1 MSGKGFVKTFAIL
14 LGLLSLYQLSFS
26 YIDYRIKKKAK
37 QYAQGDY
44 TKERQYLDSL
54 KQKPV
59 YNLLGLKF
67 NYKEVK
73 DRSMKLGLDLQ
84 GGINVILQIS
94 VRDILKDLANHTHD
108 PDFNRAL
115 KMADEM
121 QKKSDKPYLDLFF
134 EAWDQIAKESG
145 KRLSDP
151 KIFGNKKLSGDVS
164 LDMTDDQVKKVI
176 RKKVDE
182 AMVSAFEVLRKRI
195 DKFGVA
201 SPNIQRL
208 GKSGRILVELPGAKD
223 VERIKKLLQST
234 AQLEFWHGYK
244 PEEYQNYIQTVDRIL
259 AAKQQT
265 QTLKDSASAESLIA
279 SDTLNTDEL
288 LSRKHPFTSLIK
300 RPGYGP
306 VVGFFE
312 IKDTAK
318 VNAMLRDPEVLKAR
332 PEHMRYAK
340 FLWGKVEK
348 GKDIVPLYVV
358 KGNRDNI
365 PPLSG
370 SVITD
375 ARQTYDQ
382 FGKPAVS
389 MAMNSKG
396 ARIWEKMT
404 TEAYQNKSTI
414 AIVLDNVVYSAP
426 TVSNGPITGGRS
438 EIYGKFTIEEAK
450 DLANVLRAGKLPA
463 RAEIIQSEI
472 VGPTLG
478 KESIHKSLI
487 AFFIALILVM
497 LWMIFYYGRAG
508 VVASIVLLVNLIFV
522 FGILA
527 SLGLVLTLPGIAGI
541 ILTIGMAVDANVLIY
556 ERVREELR
564 MGKNIKQAVAEGYK
578 NAFSSIW
585 DANITT
591 LITGLILFFF
601 GTGPIQGFATTLII
615 GIVTSM
621 FTAILL
627 SRVIIEKWIER
638 YGTVSFST
646 KWSEKILTNVQ
657 FDFLGKRKIAY
668 IVSGTMMLISL
679 ISIFTKGLNPGVDFV
694 GGRTFTVRFDKAVN
708 PGEIAQALGEVFID
722 EKGNKVVPEVK
733 TFGGDNQLKITTKY
747 KIDTEGPDVDEEIQ
761 HKLYQGL
768 KPYLPEGFTYEEF
781 VGIKGEKQYGIM
793 QSIKVGPTIADD
805 IKKGAVWAILL
816 SLIMIFLYILYRFKY
831 WQFSVGAIAAL
842 IHDVTIVLGIFSLT
856 YDIMP
861 FDMEVDQSF
870 IAAILTVIGYSLND
884 TVVIFDRIREY
895 MRIHIGW
902 KLPDIINKALA
913 STLSRTLNTSFTT
926 LLVLL
931 VVLIFGGESIR
942 GFIFA
947 LTVGVIVGTYSS
959 LFVATPVMY
968 DLLQKKFRKKGK

>member
-14 LGLLSLYQLSFS
+14 LGLLSLYQLSFTF
-26 YIDYRIKKKAK
+26 IDYRIKKKAK
-37 QYAQGDY
+37 EYAQGDY
-44 TKERQYLDSL
+44 TKERRYLDSV
-54 KQKPV
+54 KNKPV
-59 YNLLGLKF
+59 YNFLGINF
-67 NYKEVK
+67 THKEVK
-73 DRSMKLGLDLQ
+73 DRAMKLGLDLQ

-134 EAWDQIAKESG
+134 EAWDQIAEETG
-145 KRLSDP
+145 KKLSDP
-151 KIFGNKKLSGDVS
+151 KIFGNKKLANEIT
-164 LDMTDDQVKKVI
+164 LDMSDDQVKRVI
-176 RKKVDE
+176 RRKVDE

-208 GKSGRILVELPGAKD
+208 GKSGRILVELAGAKD

-234 AQLEFWHGYK
+234 AQLEFWPAYRQ
-244 PEEYQNYIQTVDRIL
+244 EDYIDYIRSVDRIL
-259 AAKQQT
+259 AAKYQP
-265 QTLKDSASAESLIA
+265 AEADTTGVEGLIA
-279 SDTLNTDEL
+279 EDSLGQADAA
-288 LSRKHPFTSLIK
+288 RQFPFSSLIK
-300 RPGYGP
+300 RPGGGP
-306 VVGFFE
+306 IVGYFE
-312 IKDTAK
+312 IKDTAR
-318 VNAMLRDPEVLKAR
+318 VNAMLRDPDVVKAR
-332 PEHMRYAK
+332 PDHLRYAK
-340 FLWGKVEK
+340 FLWGKTEP

-358 KGNRDNI
+358 RGNRENI
-365 PPLSG
+365 PPLGG

-375 ARQTYDQ
+375 ARQEFDE
-382 FGKPAVS
+382 FGKPKVT

-396 ARIWEKMT
+396 AKIWEKLT
-404 TEAYQNKSTI
+404 AESSEQQTGI

-426 TVSNGPITGGRS
+426 VAREAIRGGRS
-438 EIYGKFTIEEAK
+438 EISGNFTIEEAQ

-478 KESIHKSLI
+478 KESIRKSLV
-487 AFFIALILVM
+487 AFFVALILVM
-497 LWMIFYYGRAG
+497 LWMMFYYGRAG

-556 ERVREELR
+556 ERIREELR
-564 MGKNIKQAVAEGYK
+564 MGKNIKQAVAEGYR
-578 NAFSSIW
+578 NALSSIL

-591 LITGLILFFF
+591 LITGFILFVF

-615 GIVTSM
+615 GILTSL

-646 KWSEKILTNVQ
+646 KFSENILTNVNI
-657 FDFLGKRKIAY
+657 DFLGKRKIAY
-668 IVSGTMMLISL
+668 MVSGTLILISL

-694 GGRTFTVRFDKAVN
+694 GGRTYTVRFDKPVN
-708 PGEIAQALGEVFID
+708 PNEVAKALGEVFVD

-747 KIDTEGPDVDEEIQ
+747 KIDVEGEQVDEEIQ
-761 HKLYQGL
+761 HKLYEGL
-768 KPYLPEGFTYEEF
+768 RPFLPEGFTYEEF
-781 VGIKGEKQYGIM
+781 IGIEGEKQYGIM

-805 IKKGAVWAILL
+805 IKKGAIWAILI
-816 SLIMIFLYILYRFKY
+816 SLVMIFLYILFRFKY

-842 IHDVTIVLGIFSLT
+842 VHDVTIVLGIFSLT

-895 MRIHIGW
+895 MRIHLGW
-902 KLPDIINKALA
+902 KLPDIINKALN

-968 DLLQKKFRKKGK
+968 DLLKNQYKKGKLKLK

>member
-14 LGLLSLYQLSFS
+14 LGLLSIYQLSFS

-37 QYAQGDY
+37 EYAQGDY
-44 TKERQYLDSL
+44 TKERQYLDSI

-59 YNLLGLKF
+59 YNLLGIKF

-121 QKKSDKPYLDLFF
+121 QKESDKPYLDLFF
-134 EAWDQIAKESG
+134 EAWDKIAKETG

-151 KIFGNKKLSGDVS
+151 KIFGNKKLSGDIT
-164 LDMTDDQVKKVI
+164 LDMSDDEVKKVI
-176 RKKVDE
+176 RQKVDE

-244 PEEYQNYIQTVDRIL
+244 QEEYADYIQTIDRIL
-259 AAKQQT
+259 AAKKQT
-265 QTLKDSASAESLIA
+265 ETPKDSTSAESLIA
-279 SDTLNTDEL
+279 EDSLSTENL
-288 LSRKHPFTSLIK
+288 LAQKRPFTSLIK
-300 RPGYGP
+300 RGGYGP

-318 VNAMLRDPEVLKAR
+318 VNAMLRDPDVVKAR
-332 PEHMRYAK
+332 PEHLRYAK

-487 AFFIALILVM
+487 AFFIALIIVM

-508 VVASIVLLVNLIFV
+508 VVASIVLIVNLIFV

-591 LITGLILFFF
+591 LITGIILFIF

-627 SRVIIEKWIER
+627 SRVIIEKWVER

-646 KWSEKILTNVQ
+646 KWSEKILTNVD
-657 FDFLGKRKIAY
+657 FDFLGKRKMAY
-668 IVSGTMMLISL
+668 IVSGSLMLISL

-694 GGRTFTVRFDKAVN
+694 GGRTYTVRFDKPVN
-708 PGEIAQALGEVFID
+708 PGEVAKALGEVFID

-747 KIDTEGPDVDEEIQ
+747 KIDAQGEGVDDEIQ
-761 HKLYQGL
+761 HKLYEGL
-768 KPYLPEGFTYEEF
+768 KPFLPDGFTYEEF

-805 IKKGAVWAILL
+805 IKKGAIWAILI
-816 SLIMIFLYILYRFKY
+816 SLLMIFLYILYRFKY

-895 MRIHIGW
+895 MNIHIGW
-902 KLPDIINKALA
+902 KLPKIINKALGT
-913 STLSRTLNTSFTT
+913 TLSRTLNTSLTT

-968 DLLQKKFRKKGK
+968 DLLKKKFAKK

>member
-1 MSGKGFVKTFAIL
+1 MSGKGLVKTFAIL
-14 LGLLSLYQLSFS
+14 LALLSIYQLSFS
-26 YIDYRIKKKAK
+26 YVEYRVKKKAK
-37 QYAQGDY
+37 EYAQGDY

-59 YNLLGLKF
+59 YNLLGIKF

-94 VRDILKDLANHTHD
+94 VKDILKDLANHTHD

-121 QKKSDKPYLDLFF
+121 QKKSDKPYLELFF
-134 EAWDQIAKESG
+134 EAWDQIAEETG

-151 KIFGNKKLSGDVS
+151 KIFGNKKLSGDVT
-164 LDMTDDQVKKVI
+164 LDMSDEEVKKVI

-244 PEEYQNYIQTVDRIL
+244 QEEYIDYIKTIDRIL
-259 AAKQQT
+259 ASKQT
-265 QTLKDSASAESLIA
+265 VATDTTSAEGLIA
-279 SDTLNTDEL
+279 EDTLDDQAL
-288 LSRKHPFTSLIK
+288 IQKQYPFTSLI
-300 RPGYGP
+300 RQQGYGP

-318 VNAMLRDPEVLKAR
+318 VNAMLRDPEVVKAR
-332 PEHMRYAK
+332 PDHLRYAK
-340 FLWGKVEK
+340 FLWGKPDK
-348 GKDIVPLYVV
+348 NSDIIPLYVV

-478 KESIHKSLI
+478 KESIQKSLV
-487 AFFIALILVM
+487 AFFVALIIVM
-497 LWMIFYYGRAG
+497 LWMMLYYGRAG
-508 VVASIVLLVNLIFV
+508 MVASIVLLVNLLFV

-556 ERVREELR
+556 ERIREELR
-564 MGKNIKQAVAEGYK
+564 MGKNLKQAVAEGYK

-591 LITGLILFFF
+591 LITGIILFIF

-615 GIVTSM
+615 GIVTSL

-627 SRVIIEKWIER
+627 SRVIIEKWIEKF
-638 YGTVSFST
+638 GTITFST
-646 KWSEKILTNVQ
+646 KFSENLFTNVN
-657 FDFLGKRKIAY
+657 FDFLGHRKKAY
-668 IVSGTMMLISL
+668 IFSGIMMVVSI

-694 GGRTFTVRFDKAVN
+694 GGRTYTVRFDKPVN
-708 PGEIAQALGEVFID
+708 PGEIAQALGEVFVD

-733 TFGGDNQLKITTKY
+733 TFGGNNQLKITTKY
-747 KIDTEGPDVDEEIQ
+747 KIDDQSEGVDDEIQ

-768 KPYLPEGFTYEEF
+768 QPYLPDGFTYEEF
-781 VGIKGEKQYGIM
+781 IGIKGEKKYGIM

-805 IKKGAVWAILL
+805 IKKGAIWAILI
-816 SLIMIFLYILYRFKY
+816 SLLMIFLYILYRFKY

-842 IHDVTIVLGIFSLT
+842 VHDVTIVLGIFSLT

-884 TVVIFDRIREY
+884 TVVIFDRIREF
-895 MRIHIGW
+895 MKIHIGW
-902 KLPDIINKALA
+902 KLPDIINKALG
-913 STLSRTLNTSFTT
+913 STLSRTLNTSMTT

-968 DLLQKKFRKKGK
+968 DLLKKKYQKKA